1 MLWHNNQILEQLWKA
16 ESSEF
21 SSHGIVKTK
30 TVHSA
35 TWAGQHSTAP
45 PNFSF
50 TSSYEFSLI
59 AKAERKHKNVHTT
72 FPLVLRG
79 RGHWQ
84 LTTQM
89 ACYLTYSTIS
99 STNSRRLKWISAQ
112 LQLLCN
118 SMWVSGYETE
128 TIMND
133 IKDSRE
139 VGLQDKGKPYK
150 CMLHLLVTVMPCW
163 SQKTPSSDILGPT
176 SATFKDSFGF
186 QVTTQ
191 RVRVSSY

>member
-16 ESSEF
+16 VSSEF

-35 TWAGQHSTAP
+35 PWAGQHSNAP

-50 TSSYEFSLI
+50 TSSYEFSLTL
-59 AKAERKHKNVHTT
+59 KAERKHKNVHTT

-89 ACYLTYSTIS
+89 AFYLTYSTIS
-99 STNSRRLKWISAQ
+99 STNRRLKWISAQ

-139 VGLQDKGKPYK
+139 VGLQNKGKPFK
-150 CMLHLLVTVMPCW
+150 CMMHLLCPAGHKKHLPQIFYDLHLPPSKIHLVFKSLLNVCE
-163 SQKTPSSDILGPT
+163 LAPT
-176 SATFKDSFGF
+176 KDG
-186 QVTTQ
+186 
-191 RVRVSSY
+191 